1 MLFNSFLFL
10 LVFLPVLLVGW
21 HTLNHIGQ
29 YHIADLFLI
38 VMSLWFYGSFHI
50 SFLIIIAVHIFIG
63 YGIST
68 ALCRHRQYMERVS
81 AAAGEAETE
90 DGSAAD
96 IRGDAEPGAA
106 LPCTEKAMD
115 GFEKAMLCLG
125 TAALFLIL
133 IPLKY
138 CNLSAYGI
146 LMPVGIS
153 FYTFS
158 QISFIADRC
167 RGDVPAVNF
176 SEYVLWSVY
185 FPKMAEG
192 PIVFYEE
199 IASQFRNA
207 CRRRWD
213 TERFARS
220 LALLIFGMAKKM
232 LLADTLSTM
241 VSYGFEHAYYMDTLT
256 TIMVMVTYALQLYC
270 DFSGFCDMALGVSG
284 MLGIDLPLNF
294 DAPFQQASFRGFWQ
308 KWHMTLTRFFTRYIY
323 IPLGGSRCGKA
334 RTFLNV
340 MIVFMVSALWH
351 GAKGTYLIWGLLCGL
366 FSALEGALGS
376 RKKGVAGRIKVF
388 ALFCLTLIFFGA
400 PRTDLAFSMLR
411 SLFTPRWPG
420 FLLQTAANLDIPE
433 LYLIRKVAG
442 SFSERADHILQLI
455 LWLVLI
461 LFLMILVQRHTA
473 RDIAGHFTLR
483 KRNGVL
489 LAILAVWCISSM
501 TGVSTFIYF
510 QF

>member
-10 LVFLPVLLVGW
+10 LVFLPALLAGW
-21 HTLNHIGQ
+21 YGLNHTGH
-29 YHIADLFLI
+29 YHIADLFLTA
-38 VMSLWFYGSFHI
+38 MSLWFYGSFHV
-50 SFLIIIAVHIFIG
+50 SFLIVIAAQIIVG

-68 ALCRHRQYMERVS
+68 ALFRHRQHITAAES
-81 AAAGEAETE
+81 AAAG
-90 DGSAAD
+90 
-96 IRGDAEPGAA
+96 RQRP
-106 LPCTEKAMD
+106 MD
-115 GFEKAMLCLG
+115 GFEKTMQTLG
-125 TAALFLIL
+125 IAALLLIL

-138 CNLSAYGI
+138 CDLSAYGI

-158 QISFIADRC
+158 QISFLADRC
-167 RGDVPAVNF
+167 RGELPAVTLR
-176 SEYVLWSVY
+176 EYVLWSVY

-199 IASQFRNA
+199 IASQFRDRD
-207 CRRRWD
+207 RRLWD
-213 TERFARS
+213 TERFVRS

-232 LLADTLSTM
+232 LLADTLSPM
-241 VSYGFEHAYYMDTLT
+241 VSFGFEHAYYLDTLT
-256 TIMVMVTYALQLYC
+256 SVLVLVTYALQLYC

-294 DAPFQQASFRGFWQ
+294 DAPFQCTSFRRFWQ

-323 IPLGGSRCGKA
+323 IPLGGSRCGRV

-351 GAKGTYLIWGLLCGL
+351 GVKGTYLIWGLLCGL
-366 FSALEGALGS
+366 ISVLEGALGS
-376 RKKGVAGRIKVF
+376 RPGGAAGRVKVF

-400 PRTDLAFSMLR
+400 PRTDLAFAMLR
-411 SLFTPRWPG
+411 SLFVPHWPG
-420 FLLQTAANLDIPE
+420 FLLQTASNLDIPE
-433 LYLIRKVAG
+433 LYLFRKAAG
-442 SFSERADHILQLI
+442 AVSAKGAQILQLI
-455 LWLVLI
+455 LWLVLVIFI
-461 LFLMILVQRHTA
+461 LILVQKQTA
-473 RDIAGHFTLR
+473 KETADHFALR

-489 LAILAVWCISSM
+489 LAILAVWCITSM